1 MNSMTG
7 FGRAEICR
15 RDYKLQVEITS
26 VNSRF
31 LECTVR
37 MPRLLAA
44 VESKIREIIGQ
55 GLNRGKVTLTVNLEE
70 TGNTGLGRSLNAEQA
85 MFHYKSLLQIKKR
98 LHLPGEIDLG
108 HILAYSQTLSG
119 METALSESKLWPD
132 LKKLILKA
140 LSDLKRMRLTEG
152 QNLKKDMNQRL
163 KTIGKLVALIEKQL
177 PLDISAYKQKL
188 EKRLQELGN
197 GLQLDPHRLAEELTI
212 YADRSDISEECT
224 RLRSHLGMFAETI
237 KNDGEAGKKLN
248 FVLQEM
254 GREANTIGSKA
265 LSKNISTLAI
275 EIKEEI
281 EKLREQA
288 QNIE

>member
-7 FGRAEICR
+7 FGRAEVCH
-15 RDYKLQVEITS
+15 RDYKLQVEMAS

-44 VESKIREIIGQ
+44 VENRVREIIGQ
-55 GLNRGKVTLTVNLEE
+55 KLTRGKVTITVNLEE
-70 TGNTGLGRSLNAEQA
+70 TGSAGPGRSLNVEQA
-85 MFHYKSLLQIKKR
+85 MAHYKKLLQIKKR
-98 LHLPGEIDLG
+98 LHLPEEIELD
-108 HILAYSQTLSG
+108 HILAYSQTLAG
-119 METALSESKLWPD
+119 TETALSETKLWPD
-132 LKKLILKA
+132 LKKLLLIA
-140 LSDLKRMRLTEG
+140 LSDLQKMRSAEG
-152 QNLKKDMNQRL
+152 ENLKKDMSRRL
-163 KTIGKLVALIEKQL
+163 KVIGKSVTLIEKQL
-177 PLDISAYKQKL
+177 PLDISAYRQKL

-197 GLQLDPHRLAEELTI
+197 GLELDPHRLAEEVTI
-212 YADRSDISEECT
+212 YADRSDVSEECT
-224 RLRSHLGMFAETI
+224 RLRSHLSMFATTLQG
-237 KNDGEAGKKLN
+237 DGEAGKRLN

-265 LSKNISTLAI
+265 LSRDISTLAI

-281 EKLREQA
+281 EKVREQA